1 MAESRG
7 FFRRIFSFGSK
18 EEDRVPE
25 GGEAPRTADTT
36 AKRDDALDAEIH
48 QPAMASTDTDSEAG
62 ASADEPAGGGITPLV
77 PRGATEAGG
86 TATSGAATS
95 GTAEKKTPN

>member
-7 FFRRIFSFGSK
+7 LFRRIFSFGSK
-18 EEDRVPE
+18 EEDRVPD
-25 GGEAPRTADTT
+25 GGGTPRTSDTT
-36 AKRDDALDAEIH
+36 SKREDALDAEIH

-62 ASADEPAGGGITPLV
+62 ASADEPAGGGITPLT
-77 PRGATEAGG
+77 PRAPG
-86 TATSGAATS
+86 